1 MNGHKNARNVF
12 QSKFQGGS
20 ESESSIGI
28 DSHSLRPE
36 GFSRTHRAE
45 ALVRSEGFEPP
56 TF

>member
-28 DSHSLRPE
+28 DTHSLRPE